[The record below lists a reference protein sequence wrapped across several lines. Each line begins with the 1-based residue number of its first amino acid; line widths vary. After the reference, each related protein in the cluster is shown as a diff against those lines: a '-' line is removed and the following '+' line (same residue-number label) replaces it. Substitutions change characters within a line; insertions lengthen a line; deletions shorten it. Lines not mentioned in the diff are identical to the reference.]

1 MEWIDALA
9 EWVIFPL
16 LIIYGITS
24 WAKDQPK
31 KKADDP
37 FPVDPSENGNDS
49 STKEPDEKQISL

>member
-49 STKEPDEKQISL
+49 STKEPDKK